1 MVPAGPE
8 LGKALVAR
16 NGCASCNSTGDGP
29 GVVATDYADPSLA
42 GLFGGVVI
50 LSDGSRVT
58 ADEDYLRESILEPDA
73 RIVKGFSS
81 GIMPQRSGDRLS
93 ESDVDAVIQY
103 IEAIR

>member
-1 MVPAGPE
+1 MPAGPE
-8 LGKALVAR
+8 LGKAPVAR
-16 NGCASCNSTGDGP
+16 NGCASCNS
-29 GVVATDYADPSLA
+29 
-42 GLFGGVVI
+42 
-50 LSDGSRVT
+50 T

-73 RIVKGFSS
+73 RIVRGVSS